1 MNLKQPLR
9 PAALAFDESGTPR
22 SIEFGDVYHSASG
35 PGQARHV
42 FLHGSDLPTRWAG
55 SRVFVIVELGFGLG
69 LNFLATWDAWRSDP
83 HRCARLHFVSVER
96 HPCDGGDLA
105 TAHLRYPE
113 FSALSALLR
122 SAWPLLLPGCHRL
135 HFDEDKVTLTL
146 VFGDVVEALRG
157 LRLGADAF
165 YLDGFAPDR
174 NREMWSIE
182 TMRALSGLARPGT
195 TVATWSVAAIVK
207 ESLTAAGFVVD
218 KRPGFGAKREMLA
231 GRFAPR
237 WTVRRLP
244 PPVPQWPERSAIVVG
259 AGLAGAAVASRLSA
273 RGWRVDLVE
282 RRAEAAAGASAL
294 RAGVLQPHV
303 SRDDSVLSR
312 LVRAGFLYSNRG
324 RPAALHDTSRWPVRC
339 GVVQLA
345 DGPENEMRVAATAAM
360 LALPHAYA
368 EYVPRENASAIV
380 GARVPVGGWW
390 FPEGG
395 WLKPDALVRA
405 QLATASETRVL
416 LSREVAAIDRA
427 GELWRAS
434 NGKHVIAQAPVVVL
448 ANAFEALRFCDIG
461 ASALRLVRGQQ
472 TFLPAP
478 PFRAPRVVVGGD
490 GYILPA
496 IDGIAVV
503 GATYDL
509 DSMDPETDAKSHA
522 LNLQRAEH
530 MLPGSTVGVEKLEL
544 AGGVGFRGVATDRLP
559 LAGAMIDIATARAQS
574 TRLSG
579 AQARD
584 LPRIPGLYASFGFA
598 SRGLAWTLLAAELL
612 ASELEGEP
620 LPLEGELVD
629 AIDPRRF
636 ALQRLRRGRL

>member
-1 MNLKQPLR
+1 LKQPFR
-9 PAALAFDESGTPR
+9 PTALAFDESGTPR

-42 FLHGSDLPTRWAG
+42 FLHGNDLPVRWAG

-96 HPCDGGDLA
+96 HPFDAADLA
-105 TAHLRYPE
+105 TTHARYPE
-113 FSALSALLR
+113 LSTLSPILMG
-122 SAWPLLLPGCHRL
+122 AWPPLVPGYHRL
-135 HFDEDKVTLTL
+135 HFDEGKVTLTL
-146 VFGDVVEALRG
+146 VFDDVVEALRG

-174 NREMWSIE
+174 NREMWSIA
-182 TMRALSGLARPGT
+182 TMRALSRLARPGT
-195 TVATWSVAAIVK
+195 TVATWSVAAVVK
-207 ESLTAAGFVVD
+207 ESLSAAGFVVN

-231 GRFAPR
+231 GRFAPT
-237 WTVRRLP
+237 WTVRKP
-244 PPVPQWPERSAIVVG
+244 PPAVPQWPERRVIVVG
-259 AGLAGAAVASRLSA
+259 AGLAGAAIASRLST

-294 RAGVLQPHV
+294 RAGVFQPHV

-324 RPAALHDTSRWPVRC
+324 RPAVLDDSSPRPVHC
-339 GVVQLA
+339 GVLQLA
-345 DGPENEMRVAATAAM
+345 DGPENDLRAAATAAM
-360 LALPHAYA
+360 LALPRAYA
-368 EYVPRENASAIV
+368 EYVPRDTACAIA

-390 FPEGG
+390 FPQGG

-405 QLATASETRVL
+405 QLAAASETRVHL
-416 LSREVAAIDRA
+416 GREVAAIDRA
-427 GELWRAS
+427 GDLWRAS
-434 NGKHVIAQAPVVVL
+434 DGEHVIAQAPVVVL

-472 TFLPAP
+472 SFLPAP

-490 GYILPA
+490 GYVLPA
-496 IDGIAVV
+496 IDGIAAV

-530 MLPGSTVGVEKLEL
+530 MLPGSTLGVESLGL
-544 AGGVGFRGVATDRLP
+544 AGGVGFRCVASDRLP
-559 LAGAMIDIATARAQS
+559 LAGAMINIAAARTLS
-574 TRLSG
+574 TRLTG

-584 LPRIPGLYASFGFA
+584 LPRVPGLYAAFAFA
-598 SRGLAWTLLAAELL
+598 SRGLAWTLLAAELM

-629 AIDPRRF
+629 AIDPGRF
-636 ALQRLRRGRL
+636 ALQSLRRGRL